1 MFQRL
6 MNPTVVYMRRIQ
18 SGLEEARM
26 AALEHES
33 AAEHHAALATMYRER
48 VRRLQA
54 EMSSVSEELAGRT
67 AAATGEPL
75 PVAALAFTVRG
86 RRAAVRDEGAPTD
99 TSPGT
104 MRPRDRAASRTPM
117 AMMSLVATMAVG
129 GSSAARRTCA
139 AS

>member
-1 MFQRL
+1 MFQRF

-75 PVAALAFTVRG
+75 PVAPSVSDA
-86 RRAAVRDEGAPTD
+86 E
-99 TSPGT
+99 
-104 MRPRDRAASRTPM
+104 
-117 AMMSLVATMAVG
+117 
-129 GSSAARRTCA
+129 SAAAQVHRITPRGNKREDSASGTTPQGLLPQGA
-139 AS
+139 AG